1 MNIFS
6 QPLLVFDLET
16 VPDVETTRKLY
27 DLPADLPPEQ
37 VMEVLAYKRLEKTG
51 STFAPLYLQQIII
64 ASVLF
69 ADKDRLVLYS
79 LADGLD
85 NEPLIIKQF
94 FDGIEKYTPRLISWN
109 GSGFDLPVLHYRAL
123 KHRLA
128 APRYWDTGE
137 RDKEFKY
144 NNYLSRYHNRHIDL
158 MDVLNLY
165 QARGQAPMDEI
176 AQLLGFPGKQVLHGS
191 AVAQAY
197 SEGRLLEIRQYCEM
211 DVLNTYLIY
220 LRFEEM
226 RGLLSKEA
234 YDYECQRVRR
244 MLAAK
249 PPETHPHFHNFLA
262 QWPET

>member
-1 MNIFS
+1 MSIFS
-6 QPLLVFDLET
+6 QPLVVFDLET
-16 VPDVETTRKLY
+16 VPDVETTRKIY
-27 DLPADLPPEQ
+27 DLPADLPPDQ
-37 VMEVLAYKRLEKTG
+37 VIEVLAYKRLEKTG
-51 STFAPLYLQQIII
+51 SAFSPLYLQQIII

-69 ADKDRLVLYS
+69 ATKDTVLLYS
-79 LADGLD
+79 LADGSD
-85 NEPLIIKQF
+85 DEPAIIQQF
-94 FDGIEKYTPRLISWN
+94 FSGIERLTPRLISWN

-123 KHRLA
+123 KHRIA
-128 APRYWDTGE
+128 APRYWDSGE
-137 RDKEFKY
+137 RDKDFKF

-191 AVAQAY
+191 AVAEAY
-197 SEGRLLEIRQYCEM
+197 LAGRLTEIRQYCEM

-226 RGLLSKEA
+226 RGQLSA
-234 YDYECQRVRR
+234 QQYDFECQRVRQ

-249 PPETHPHFHNFLA
+249 PSTTHPHFHNFLA
-262 QWPET
+262 QWPEA